1 MENVLQGFTPETLT
15 LENVPKAVAHLLN
28 EVGEMKRLLQ
38 QKTEAPNETD
48 QWFDLDGL
56 ETYLP
61 EKLARATLYG
71 KLSNGEIPGHK
82 RGKKWYFLKSE
93 IDNYLKQGRR
103 KTLAET
109 EAEADKY
116 LRTKK
121 GLTNGK

>member
-1 MENVLQGFTPETLT
+1 MHNVVLSPIDPEILIANISERVTANIL
-15 LENVPKAVAHLLN
+15 KAVSKEPA
-28 EVGEMKRLLQ
+28 
-38 QKTEAPNETD
+38 TEKD

-56 ETYLP
+56 EAYLP

-71 KLSNGEIPGHK
+71 KLASGEIPGHK

-93 IDNYLKQGRR
+93 IDFYLKQGRR